1 MMRILI
7 LCLGI
12 VVLLA
17 IALLFSA
24 NRRAIN
30 LRTVGGAFAIQAGL
44 AAFILYVP
52 AGEKIL
58 LAISN
63 SLSGVL
69 TYSSEGINFLFG
81 DLGRFKMGFL
91 FAFHV
96 LPIIIFMSAL
106 FSVLYYLGI
115 MQWAI
120 RIIGTGIHKLL
131 KTSPAESMAATA
143 NIFAGNTDVFV
154 LMRPYAP
161 KMTRSELF
169 ALMCGG
175 VASIAGSVLVGYAS
189 MGIEIRYLVAASFMS
204 APGGLLMAKI
214 LYPETETESVADVS
228 GEMAAG
234 EEKPINIVEAA
245 TNGASQGLKLAVN
258 VGAMLLALI
267 ALIAMVNGL
276 LGWAFGLFGMEN
288 VSLQLIFSYLFAPV
302 AWLLGVPLSEI
313 LQVGNLLGQKLVLN
327 EFVAYT
333 SFIPLKDSLS
343 DYSQIIVIM
352 ALAGFANLSAPAALI
367 GVLGGIVP
375 AQKSFIAKMGAKV
388 ILAGTLSNLMSAALT
403 GLFFLIA
410 H

>member
-1 MMRILI
+1 MKILI
-7 LCLGI
+7 IITGIIVLLGI
-12 VVLLA
+12 AWVFSENRKA
-17 IALLFSA
+17 IQ
-24 NRRAIN
+24 
-30 LRTVGGAFAIQAGL
+30 LRTVCGAFIIQASI

-58 LAISN
+58 LSVSN
-63 SLSGVL
+63 ALSGIL
-69 TYSSEGINFLFG
+69 NYSSEGVNFLFG

-91 FAFHV
+91 FAIHV

-115 MQWAI
+115 MQWII

-161 KMTRSELF
+161 KMTRSELY

-189 MGIEIRYLVAASFMS
+189 MGIDIRYLVAASFMS
-204 APGGLLMAKI
+204 APGGLLMAKMMF
-214 LYPETETESVADVS
+214 PETEPDKVADVS
-228 GEMAAG
+228 SIGFGSEDR
-234 EEKPINIVEAA
+234 PINIVEAA
-245 TNGASQGLKLAVN
+245 TNGASSGLKLAVN

-276 LGWAFGLFGMEN
+276 LGWVCGLFGQDN
-288 VSLQLIFSYLFAPV
+288 VSLQLIFSYIFAPV
-302 AWLLGVPLSEI
+302 AWLLGVPASEVLDI
-313 LQVGNLLGQKLVLN
+313 GNLLGQKLVLN

-333 SFIPLKDSLS
+333 SFIPMKESLS
-343 DYSQIIVIM
+343 EYSQVIAIM
-352 ALAGFANLSAPAALI
+352 ALAGFANLSTPAALI

-375 AQKSFIAKMGAKV
+375 EQKSFIAKMGVKV
-388 ILAGTLSNLMSAALT
+388 ILAGTLSNLLSAALT
-403 GLFFLIA
+403 GLFFLLSR
-410 H
+410 

>member
-1 MMRILI
+1 MQILI

-69 TYSSEGINFLFG
+69 AYSSEGINFMFG
-81 DLGRFKMGFL
+81 DLGRFKMGFV

-106 FSVLYYLGI
+106 FPVLYYLGI
-115 MQWAI
+115 MQWVI
-120 RIIGTGIHKLL
+120 RLIGTAIHKLL

-161 KMTRSELF
+161 GMTRSELF

-214 LYPETETESVADVS
+214 LYPETEAENIADVS
-228 GEMAAG
+228 GEMAVG

-245 TNGASQGLKLAVN
+245 TNGASSGLQLAVN

-276 LGWAFGLFGMEN
+276 LGWMFGLFGMEN
-288 VSLQLIFSYLFAPV
+288 VTLQLIFSYVFAPV
-302 AWLLGVPLSEI
+302 AWLLGVPSSEI

-333 SFIPLKDSLS
+333 SFIPLKASLS
-343 DYSQIIVIM
+343 DYSQMIVIM

-367 GVLGGIVP
+367 GVLGGIAP
-375 AQKSFIAKMGAKV
+375 AHKSFIAKMGAKV

-410 H
+410 Q

>member
-1 MMRILI
+1 MRILI
-7 LCLGI
+7 LCLCI
-12 VVLLA
+12 LVLLA
-17 IALLFSA
+17 IALLFSS
-24 NRRAIN
+24 NRRAIK
-30 LRTVGGAFAIQAGL
+30 LRTVIGAFTIQASL

-115 MQWAI
+115 MQWVT

-189 MGIEIRYLVAASFMS
+189 MGIEMRYLVAASFMS

-214 LYPETETESVADVS
+214 LYPETEPDKVADIHV
-228 GEMAAG
+228 ENENH
-234 EEKPINIVEAA
+234 EERPINIVEAA
-245 TNGASQGLKLAVN
+245 TNGAISGLKLAVN

-276 LGWAFGLFGMEN
+276 LGWVFDLFGIAN
-288 VSLQLIFSYLFAPV
+288 ITLQLIFSYLFAPI
-302 AWLLGVPLSEI
+302 AWLLGVPGSEM
-313 LQVGNLLGQKLVLN
+313 LQVGSLLGQKLVLN

-333 SFIPLKDSLS
+333 SFISLKPELS
-343 DYSQIIVIM
+343 EYSQIIVIM

-375 AQKSFIAKMGAKV
+375 AQKSFIAQMGAKV

-403 GLFFLIA
+403 GLFYLVA

>member
-1 MMRILI
+1 MQILI

-17 IALLFSA
+17 IAVLFSS

-30 LRTVGGAFAIQAGL
+30 LRTVTGAFIIQASL
-44 AAFILYVP
+44 AAFVLYVP
-52 AGEKIL
+52 AGEKAL

-63 SLSGVL
+63 SLSGIL
-69 TYSSEGINFLFG
+69 NYSSEGINFLFG
-81 DLGRFKMGFL
+81 DLGRFKMGFM

-96 LPIIIFMSAL
+96 LPIIVFMSAL

-115 MQWAI
+115 MQWVI
-120 RIIGTGIHKLL
+120 RLVGTGIHKLL
-131 KTSPAESMAATA
+131 RTSPAESMAATA

-214 LYPETETESVADVS
+214 LYPETEAENVADVS
-228 GEMAAG
+228 ADMAAG
-234 EEKPINIVEAA
+234 EEKPINVVEAA
-245 TNGASQGLKLAVN
+245 TNGASSGLQLAVN

-267 ALIAMVNGL
+267 ALIAMINGL
-276 LGWAFGLFGMEN
+276 LGWFFGLFQIEN
-288 VSLQLIFSYLFAPV
+288 ITLQLIFSYIFAPV
-302 AWLLGVPLSEI
+302 AWLLGVPGAEI
-313 LQVGNLLGQKLVLN
+313 FQVGNLLGQKLVLN

-333 SFIPLKDSLS
+333 SFIPLKSSLS
-343 DYSQIIVIM
+343 EYSQIIVIM

-375 AQKSFIAKMGAKV
+375 AQKSFIAKMGMKV

-403 GLFFLIA
+403 GLFWLMA

>member
-1 MMRILI
+1 MQILI

-17 IALLFSA
+17 IAVLFSS

-30 LRTVGGAFAIQAGL
+30 VRTVTGAFIIQASL
-44 AAFILYVP
+44 AAFVLYVP
-52 AGEKIL
+52 AGEKAL

-63 SLSGVL
+63 SLSGIL
-69 TYSSEGINFLFG
+69 NYSSEGINFLFG
-81 DLGRFKMGFL
+81 DLGRFKMGFM

-96 LPIIIFMSAL
+96 LPIIVFMSAL

-115 MQWAI
+115 MQWVI
-120 RIIGTGIHKLL
+120 RLVGTGIHKLL
-131 KTSPAESMAATA
+131 RTSPAESMAATA

-214 LYPETETESVADVS
+214 LYPETEAENVADVS
-228 GEMAAG
+228 ANMAAG
-234 EEKPINIVEAA
+234 EEKPINVVEAA
-245 TNGASQGLKLAVN
+245 TNGASSGLQLAVN

-267 ALIAMVNGL
+267 ALIAMINGL
-276 LGWAFGLFGMEN
+276 LGWFFGLFQIEN
-288 VSLQLIFSYLFAPV
+288 ITLQLIFSYIFAPV
-302 AWLLGVPLSEI
+302 AWLLGVPGAEI
-313 LQVGNLLGQKLVLN
+313 FQVGNLLGQKLVLN

-333 SFIPLKDSLS
+333 SFIPLKSSLS
-343 DYSQIIVIM
+343 EYSQIIVIM

-375 AQKSFIAKMGAKV
+375 AQKSFIAKMGMKV

-403 GLFFLIA
+403 GLFWLMA

>member
-1 MMRILI
+1 MKIFIIIIGIIVL
-7 LCLGI
+7 LGI
-12 VVLLA
+12 AWVFSENRKA
-17 IALLFSA
+17 IQ
-24 NRRAIN
+24 
-30 LRTVGGAFAIQAGL
+30 LRTVCGAFIIQASI

-58 LAISN
+58 LSVSN
-63 SLSGVL
+63 ALSGIL
-69 TYSSEGINFLFG
+69 NYSSEGVNFLFG

-91 FAFHV
+91 FAIHV

-115 MQWAI
+115 MQWII

-161 KMTRSELF
+161 KMTRSELY

-189 MGIEIRYLVAASFMS
+189 MGIDIRYLVAASFMS
-204 APGGLLMAKI
+204 APGGLLMAKMMF
-214 LYPETETESVADVS
+214 PETEPDKVADVS
-228 GEMAAG
+228 SIGFGSEDR
-234 EEKPINIVEAA
+234 PINIVEAA
-245 TNGASQGLKLAVN
+245 TNGASSGLKLAVN

-276 LGWAFGLFGMEN
+276 LGWVCGLFGQEN
-288 VSLQLIFSYLFAPV
+288 VSLQLIFSYIFAPV
-302 AWLLGVPLSEI
+302 AWLLGVPASEVLDI
-313 LQVGNLLGQKLVLN
+313 GNLLGQKLVLN

-333 SFIPLKDSLS
+333 SFIPMKESLS
-343 DYSQIIVIM
+343 EYSQVIAIM
-352 ALAGFANLSAPAALI
+352 ALAGFANLSTPAALI

-375 AQKSFIAKMGAKV
+375 EQKSFIAKMGVKV
-388 ILAGTLSNLMSAALT
+388 ILAGTLSNLLSAALT
-403 GLFFLIA
+403 GLFFLLSR
-410 H
+410 

>member
-1 MMRILI
+1 MRILI

>member
-1 MMRILI
+1 MRILI

-30 LRTVGGAFAIQAGL
+30 LRTVGGAFAIQGGL

-302 AWLLGVPLSEI
+302 AWLLGVPSSEI

>member
-1 MMRILI
+1 MQILI

-115 MQWAI
+115 MQWVI
-120 RIIGTGIHKLL
+120 RLVGTGIHKLL

-214 LYPETETESVADVS
+214 LYPETEAENIADVS
-228 GEMAAG
+228 GAMATG

-288 VSLQLIFSYLFAPV
+288 VTLQLIFSYLFAPV
-302 AWLLGVPLSEI
+302 AWLLGVPSSEI

-333 SFIPLKDSLS
+333 SFIPLKASLS

-375 AQKSFIAKMGAKV
+375 AQKSFIAKMGVKV

-410 H
+410 Q

>member
-1 MMRILI
+1 MKIVI
-7 LCLGI
+7 ICTGI

-17 IALLFSA
+17 IALLFSE

-30 LRTVGGAFAIQAGL
+30 IRTVGGAFAIQAAI
-44 AAFILYVP
+44 AAFILYIP
-52 AGEKIL
+52 AGERIL
-58 LAISN
+58 LSISTA
-63 SLSGVL
+63 LSGML
-69 TYSSEGINFLFG
+69 NYSSEGINFIFG
-81 DLGRFKMGFL
+81 DLGRFKVGFV

-115 MQWAI
+115 MQWVT
-120 RIIGTGIHKLL
+120 RLLGTGIHKVLR
-131 KTSPAESMAATA
+131 TSPAESMAATA

-154 LMRPYAP
+154 LMRPYVP
-161 KMTRSELF
+161 KMTQSELF

-214 LYPETETESVADVS
+214 MFPETEPNNVANVS
-228 GEMAAG
+228 TTAFGT
-234 EEKPINIVEAA
+234 EEKPINIIEAA
-245 TNGASQGLKLAVN
+245 TNGASTGLRLAVN

-276 LGWAFGLFGMEN
+276 LGWMFSLVGFQGFT
-288 VSLQLIFSYLFAPV
+288 LQLIFSYIFAPV
-302 AWLLGVPLSEI
+302 AWLLGVPAAEMLS
-313 LQVGNLLGQKLVLN
+313 VGNLLGQKLVLN

-333 SFIPLKDSLS
+333 SFIPMKAQLS
-343 DYSQIIVIM
+343 EYSQVIVIM
-352 ALAGFANLSAPAALI
+352 ALAGFANLSSPAALI
-367 GVLGGIVP
+367 GVLGSLAP
-375 AQKSFIAKMGAKV
+375 AQKSFIAKMGMKV
-388 ILAGTLSNLMSAALT
+388 ILAGTLSNLLSAALT
-403 GLFFLIA
+403 GLFFTLS

>member
-1 MMRILI
+1 MRILI

-131 KTSPAESMAATA
+131 KTSPAELMAATA

-302 AWLLGVPLSEI
+302 AWLLGVPSSEI

-403 GLFFLIA
+403 GLFFLMA

>member
-1 MMRILI
+1 MKIVI
-7 LCLGI
+7 ICAGI

-17 IALLFSA
+17 IALLFSE

-30 LRTVGGAFAIQAGL
+30 IRTVGGAFAIQAAI

-52 AGEKIL
+52 AGERIL
-58 LAISN
+58 LSISTA
-63 SLSGVL
+63 LSGML
-69 TYSSEGINFLFG
+69 NYSSEGINFIFG
-81 DLGRFKMGFL
+81 DLGRFKIGFV

-115 MQWAI
+115 MQWVI
-120 RIIGTGIHKLL
+120 RLLGNGIHKVLR
-131 KTSPAESMAATA
+131 TSPAESMAATA

-154 LMRPYAP
+154 LMRPYVP
-161 KMTRSELF
+161 KMTQSELF

-214 LYPETETESVADVS
+214 MFPETEPHNVADVS
-228 GEMAAG
+228 TTAFGT
-234 EEKPINIVEAA
+234 EEQPINIIEAA
-245 TNGASQGLKLAVN
+245 TNGASTGLRLAVN

-276 LGWAFGLFGMEN
+276 LGWAFGLVGIQGFT
-288 VSLQLIFSYLFAPV
+288 LQLIFSYIFAPV
-302 AWLLGVPLSEI
+302 AWLLGVPATEMLS
-313 LQVGNLLGQKLVLN
+313 VGNLLGQKLVLN

-333 SFIPLKDSLS
+333 SFIPMKTQLS
-343 DYSQIIVIM
+343 EYSQVIVVM
-352 ALAGFANLSAPAALI
+352 ALAGFANLSSPAALI
-367 GVLGGIVP
+367 GVLGSLAP
-375 AQKSFIAKMGAKV
+375 AQKSFIAKMGMKV
-388 ILAGTLSNLMSAALT
+388 ILAGTLSNLLSAALT
-403 GLFFLIA
+403 GLFFTLS

>member
-1 MMRILI
+1 MRILI
-7 LCLGI
+7 LCLCI
-12 VVLLA
+12 LVLLA
-17 IALLFSA
+17 IALLFSS

-30 LRTVGGAFAIQAGL
+30 LRTVLGAFTIQASV

-115 MQWAI
+115 MQWVT

-189 MGIEIRYLVAASFMS
+189 MGIEMRYLVAASFMS

-214 LYPETETESVADVS
+214 LYPETEPDNVADIHI
-228 GEMAAG
+228 ENENP
-234 EEKPINIVEAA
+234 EERPINIVEAA
-245 TNGASQGLKLAVN
+245 TNGAISGLKLAVN

-276 LGWAFGLFGMEN
+276 LGWVFDLFGIAN
-288 VSLQLIFSYLFAPV
+288 ITLQLIFSYLFAPI
-302 AWLLGVPLSEI
+302 AWLLGVPGSEM
-313 LQVGNLLGQKLVLN
+313 LQVGSLLGQKLVLN

-333 SFIPLKDSLS
+333 SFISLKPELS
-343 DYSQIIVIM
+343 EYSQIIVIM

-375 AQKSFIAKMGAKV
+375 AQKSFIAQMGAKV

-403 GLFFLIA
+403 GLFYIVA

>member
-1 MMRILI
+1 MRILI
-7 LCLGI
+7 LCLCI
-12 VVLLA
+12 LVLLA
-17 IALLFSA
+17 IALLFSS

-30 LRTVGGAFAIQAGL
+30 LRTVLGAFTIQASV

-115 MQWAI
+115 MQWVT

-189 MGIEIRYLVAASFMS
+189 MGIEMRYLVAASFMS

-214 LYPETETESVADVS
+214 LYPETEPDNVADIHI
-228 GEMAAG
+228 ENENP
-234 EEKPINIVEAA
+234 EERPINIVEAA
-245 TNGASQGLKLAVN
+245 TNGAISGLKLAVN

-276 LGWAFGLFGMEN
+276 LGWVFDLFGIAN
-288 VSLQLIFSYLFAPV
+288 ITLQLIFSYLFAPI
-302 AWLLGVPLSEI
+302 AWLLGVPGSEM
-313 LQVGNLLGQKLVLN
+313 LQVGSLLGQKLVLN

-333 SFIPLKDSLS
+333 SFISLKPELS
-343 DYSQIIVIM
+343 EYSQIIVIM

-375 AQKSFIAKMGAKV
+375 AQKSFIAQMGAKV

-403 GLFFLIA
+403 GLFYLVA

>member
-1 MMRILI
+1 MQILI

-17 IALLFSA
+17 IAVLFSS

-30 LRTVGGAFAIQAGL
+30 VRTVTGAFIIQASL
-44 AAFILYVP
+44 AAFVLYVP
-52 AGEKIL
+52 AGEKAL

-63 SLSGVL
+63 SLSGIL
-69 TYSSEGINFLFG
+69 NYSSEGINFLFG
-81 DLGRFKMGFL
+81 DLGRFKMGFM

-96 LPIIIFMSAL
+96 LPIIVFMSAL

-115 MQWAI
+115 MQWVI
-120 RIIGTGIHKLL
+120 RLVGTGIHKLL
-131 KTSPAESMAATA
+131 RTSPAESMAATA
-143 NIFAGNTDVFV
+143 NIFAGNTDIFV

-214 LYPETETESVADVS
+214 LYPETETENVADVS
-228 GEMAAG
+228 ADMAAG
-234 EEKPINIVEAA
+234 EEKPINVVEAA
-245 TNGASQGLKLAVN
+245 TNGASSGLQLAVN

-267 ALIAMVNGL
+267 ALIAMINGL
-276 LGWAFGLFGMEN
+276 LGWFFGLFQIEN
-288 VSLQLIFSYLFAPV
+288 ITLQLIFSYIFAPV
-302 AWLLGVPLSEI
+302 AWLLGVPGAEI
-313 LQVGNLLGQKLVLN
+313 FQVGNLLGQKLVLN

-333 SFIPLKDSLS
+333 SFIPLKSSLS
-343 DYSQIIVIM
+343 EYSQIIVIM

-375 AQKSFIAKMGAKV
+375 AQKSFIAKMGMKV

-403 GLFFLIA
+403 GLFWLMA

>member
-1 MMRILI
+1 MQILI
-7 LCLGI
+7 LCSGI
-12 VVLLA
+12 VALLA

-30 LRTVGGAFAIQAGL
+30 LRTVCGAFAIQAGL

-69 TYSSEGINFLFG
+69 AYSSEGINFLFG

-115 MQWAI
+115 MQWVI
-120 RIIGTGIHKLL
+120 RLVGTGIHKLL

-214 LYPETETESVADVS
+214 LYPETEAENVADVS
-228 GEMAAG
+228 VDMAAG

-245 TNGASQGLKLAVN
+245 TNGASSGLKLAVN

-288 VSLQLIFSYLFAPV
+288 ITLQLIFSYLFAPV
-302 AWLLGVPLSEI
+302 AWVLGVPSSEI

-333 SFIPLKDSLS
+333 SFIPLKESLS
-343 DYSQIIVIM
+343 AYSQIIVIM

-375 AQKSFIAKMGAKV
+375 TQKSFIAKMGAKV

-410 H
+410 Q

>member
-1 MMRILI
+1 MRIFI
-7 LCLGI
+7 LCLCI
-12 VVLLA
+12 LVLLA
-17 IALLFSA
+17 IALLFSS
-24 NRRAIN
+24 NRRAIK
-30 LRTVGGAFAIQAGL
+30 LRTVIGAFTIQASV

-58 LAISN
+58 LSISN

-115 MQWAI
+115 MQWVI
-120 RIIGTGIHKLL
+120 RIIGTAIHKLL

-189 MGIEIRYLVAASFMS
+189 MGIEMRYLVAASFMS

-214 LYPETETESVADVS
+214 LYPETEPDKVADIHI
-228 GEMAAG
+228 EDNENH
-234 EEKPINIVEAA
+234 EERPINIVEAA
-245 TNGASQGLKLAVN
+245 TNGAISGLKLAVN

-276 LGWAFGLFGMEN
+276 LGWAFNLFGVAN
-288 VSLQLIFSYLFAPV
+288 ITLQLIFSYLFAPI
-302 AWLLGVPLSEI
+302 AWLLGVPGTEM
-313 LQVGNLLGQKLVLN
+313 LQVGSLLGQKLVLN

-333 SFIPLKDSLS
+333 SFISHKSELS
-343 DYSQIIVIM
+343 EYSQIIVIM

-375 AQKSFIAKMGAKV
+375 AQKSFIAQMGAKV

-403 GLFFLIA
+403 GLFYLIA

>member
-1 MMRILI
+1 MQILI

-17 IALLFSA
+17 IAVLFSS

-30 LRTVGGAFAIQAGL
+30 LRTVTGAFIIQASL
-44 AAFILYVP
+44 AAFVLYVP
-52 AGEKIL
+52 AGEKAL

-63 SLSGVL
+63 SLSGIL
-69 TYSSEGINFLFG
+69 NYSSEGINFLFG
-81 DLGRFKMGFL
+81 DLGRFKMGFM

-96 LPIIIFMSAL
+96 LPIIVFMSAL

-115 MQWAI
+115 MQWVI
-120 RIIGTGIHKLL
+120 RLVGTGIHKLL
-131 KTSPAESMAATA
+131 RTSPAESMAATA

-154 LMRPYAP
+154 LTRPYAP

-214 LYPETETESVADVS
+214 LYPETEAENVADVS
-228 GEMAAG
+228 ADMAAG
-234 EEKPINIVEAA
+234 EEKPINVVEAA
-245 TNGASQGLKLAVN
+245 TNGASSGLQLAVN

-267 ALIAMVNGL
+267 ALIAMINGL
-276 LGWAFGLFGMEN
+276 LGWFFGLFQIEN
-288 VSLQLIFSYLFAPV
+288 ITLQLIFSYIFAPV
-302 AWLLGVPLSEI
+302 AWLLGVPGAEI
-313 LQVGNLLGQKLVLN
+313 FQVGNLLGQKLVLN

-333 SFIPLKDSLS
+333 SFIPLKSSLS
-343 DYSQIIVIM
+343 EYSQIIVIM

-375 AQKSFIAKMGAKV
+375 AQKSFIAKMGMKV

-403 GLFFLIA
+403 GLFWLMA

>member
-1 MMRILI
+1 MQILI

-17 IALLFSA
+17 IAVLFSS

-30 LRTVGGAFAIQAGL
+30 LRTVTGAFIIQASL
-44 AAFILYVP
+44 AAFVLYVP
-52 AGEKIL
+52 AGEKAL
-58 LAISN
+58 LAISY
-63 SLSGVL
+63 SLSGIL
-69 TYSSEGINFLFG
+69 NYSSEGINFLFG
-81 DLGRFKMGFL
+81 DLGRFKMGFM

-96 LPIIIFMSAL
+96 LPIIVFMSAL

-115 MQWAI
+115 MQWVI
-120 RIIGTGIHKLL
+120 RLVGTGIHKLL
-131 KTSPAESMAATA
+131 RTSPAESMAATA

-214 LYPETETESVADVS
+214 LYPETEAENVADVS
-228 GEMAAG
+228 ADMAAG
-234 EEKPINIVEAA
+234 EEKPINVVEAA
-245 TNGASQGLKLAVN
+245 TNGASSGLQLAVN

-267 ALIAMVNGL
+267 ALIAMINGL
-276 LGWAFGLFGMEN
+276 LGWFFGLFQIEN
-288 VSLQLIFSYLFAPV
+288 ITLQLIFSYIFAPV
-302 AWLLGVPLSEI
+302 AWLLGVPGAEI
-313 LQVGNLLGQKLVLN
+313 FQVGNLLGQKLVLN

-333 SFIPLKDSLS
+333 SFIPLKSSLS
-343 DYSQIIVIM
+343 EYSQIIVIM

-375 AQKSFIAKMGAKV
+375 AQKSFIAKMGMKV

-403 GLFFLIA
+403 GLFWLMA

>member
-1 MMRILI
+1 MRILI
-7 LCLGI
+7 LCLCI
-12 VVLLA
+12 LVLLA
-17 IALLFSA
+17 IALLFSS

-30 LRTVGGAFAIQAGL
+30 LRTVLGAFTIQASV

-115 MQWAI
+115 MQWVT

-189 MGIEIRYLVAASFMS
+189 MGIEMRYLVAASFMS

-214 LYPETETESVADVS
+214 LYPETEPDKVADIHV
-228 GEMAAG
+228 ENENH
-234 EEKPINIVEAA
+234 EERPINIVEAA
-245 TNGASQGLKLAVN
+245 TNGAISGLKLAVN

-276 LGWAFGLFGMEN
+276 LGWVFDLFGIAN
-288 VSLQLIFSYLFAPV
+288 ITLQLIFSYLFAPI
-302 AWLLGVPLSEI
+302 AWLLGVPGSEM
-313 LQVGNLLGQKLVLN
+313 LQVGSLLGQKLVLN

-333 SFIPLKDSLS
+333 SFISLKPELS
-343 DYSQIIVIM
+343 EYSQIIVIM

-375 AQKSFIAKMGAKV
+375 AQKSFIAQMGAKV

-403 GLFFLIA
+403 GLFYIVA

>member
-1 MMRILI
+1 MRILI
-7 LCLGI
+7 LCLCI
-12 VVLLA
+12 LVLLA
-17 IALLFSA
+17 IALLFSS
-24 NRRAIN
+24 NRRAIK
-30 LRTVGGAFAIQAGL
+30 LRTVIGAFTIQASL

-115 MQWAI
+115 MQWVT

-189 MGIEIRYLVAASFMS
+189 MGIEMRYLVAASFMS

-214 LYPETETESVADVS
+214 LYPETEPDKVADIHI
-228 GEMAAG
+228 ENENH

-245 TNGASQGLKLAVN
+245 TNGAISGLKLAVN

-276 LGWAFGLFGMEN
+276 LGWVFDLFGIAN
-288 VSLQLIFSYLFAPV
+288 ITLQLIFSYLFAPI
-302 AWLLGVPLSEI
+302 AWLLGVPGSEM
-313 LQVGNLLGQKLVLN
+313 LQVGSLLGQKLVLN

-333 SFIPLKDSLS
+333 SFISLKPELS
-343 DYSQIIVIM
+343 EYSQIIVIM

-375 AQKSFIAKMGAKV
+375 AQKSFIAQMGAKV

-403 GLFFLIA
+403 GLFYLIA

>member
-1 MMRILI
+1 MRILI

-302 AWLLGVPLSEI
+302 AWLLGVPSSEI

>member
-1 MMRILI
+1 MQILI

-17 IALLFSA
+17 IAVLFSS

-30 LRTVGGAFAIQAGL
+30 LRTVTGAFIIQASL
-44 AAFILYVP
+44 AAFVLYVP
-52 AGEKIL
+52 AGEKAL

-63 SLSGVL
+63 SLSGIL
-69 TYSSEGINFLFG
+69 NYSSEGINFLFG
-81 DLGRFKMGFL
+81 DLGRFKMGFM

-96 LPIIIFMSAL
+96 LPIIVFMSAL

-115 MQWAI
+115 MQWVI
-120 RIIGTGIHKLL
+120 RLVGTGIHKLL
-131 KTSPAESMAATA
+131 RTSPAESMAATA

-214 LYPETETESVADVS
+214 LYPETEAENVANVS
-228 GEMAAG
+228 ADMAAG
-234 EEKPINIVEAA
+234 EEKPINVVEAA
-245 TNGASQGLKLAVN
+245 TNGASSGLQLAVN

-267 ALIAMVNGL
+267 ALIAMINGL
-276 LGWAFGLFGMEN
+276 LGWFFGLFQIEN
-288 VSLQLIFSYLFAPV
+288 ITLQLIFSYIFAPV
-302 AWLLGVPLSEI
+302 AWLLGVPGAEI
-313 LQVGNLLGQKLVLN
+313 FQVGNLLGQKLVLN

-333 SFIPLKDSLS
+333 SFIPLKSSLS
-343 DYSQIIVIM
+343 EYSQIIVIM

-375 AQKSFIAKMGAKV
+375 AQKSFIAKMGMKV

-403 GLFFLIA
+403 GLFWLMA